1 MSHKTYIEH
10 LYHYLCSKC
19 EKWWSIAEGTESDF
33 VICPHCRKRDI
44 SEFEL
49 EDQRKKHQQKGTV
62 Q

>member
-1 MSHKTYIEH
+1 MSHKTYIEL

-19 EKWWSIAEGTESDF
+19 EKWWSIAEGSDSDF
-33 VICPHCRKRDI
+33 VICPHCGKRDF

>member
-1 MSHKTYIEH
+1 MGHKTYIEH

-19 EKWWSIAEGTESDF
+19 EKWWSIAEGSNSDF
-33 VICPHCRKRDI
+33 VICPHCGKRDV

-49 EDQRKKHQQKGTV
+49 EDQRIEYNQRGTV